1 MTAQIPDPRTAH
13 DMGTPATDEMSQP
26 GLTDE
31 TDPRPDH
38 GEYTYQGHERLSGRR
53 ALITGGDSGIGR
65 AVALA
70 YAREGADVAIA
81 HLPSE
86 QDDAEETLR
95 WVREA
100 GRHGVAFAGDVR
112 DERFA
117 TEIVARTREEL
128 GGLDILVLNAGTQRD
143 IGDFGD
149 IDLEWTRR
157 VFDTN
162 LFGLLCTA
170 RAAFPDM
177 EPGANI
183 IVTASIQSFNPNP
196 TLIDYAMTKSAQ
208 VALVEGLAQEGGPR
222 GIRVNAVAPGPIWT
236 PLIPA
241 TGWDDEKVEHFG
253 TDTPLGRPGQPAE
266 VAGAYV
272 FLASN
277 DATYISGAVIPVT
290 GGKPL

>member
-1 MTAQIPDPRTAH
+1 
-13 DMGTPATDEMSQP
+13 MGTPANDEMSQP
-26 GLTDE
+26 GLTEE

-100 GRHGVAFAGDVR
+100 GRHGVAFAGDMR

-170 RAAFPDM
+170 KAAFPDM

-183 IVTASIQSFNPNP
+183 IVTASIQSFHPNP